1 MSFGERLRRAR
12 KAKRLTQKELAAK
25 INAAH
30 NSISNWEN
38 NQNMP
43 DPDTIQNLCWV
54 LGVQPNYFFEI
65 DQPDISRNQSEKN
78 TIRIAGRNGEFHE
91 RHLSDQQ
98 LTALLAILDQM
109 PDASDDL

>member
-38 NQNMP
+38 DQNMP

-54 LGVQPNYFFEI
+54 LDVQPNYFFEI
-65 DQPDISRNQSEKN
+65 AESLPPQNQPKSN
-78 TIRIAGRNGEFHE
+78 TIRIAGRNGTIHE

-98 LTALLAILDQM
+98 LAALLAILDQM

>member
-1 MSFGERLRRAR
+1 MTFGSRLRTAR
-12 KAKRLTQKELAAK
+12 KAKQLTQKELAAK

-38 NQNMP
+38 DQNMP

-54 LGVQPNYFFEI
+54 LEVQPNYFFEI
-65 DQPDISRNQSEKN
+65 DQDPSPKTQSDRN
-78 TIRIAGRNGEFHE
+78 TIRIAGRNGSFVE
-91 RHLSDQQ
+91 RQLTDQQ
-98 LTALLAILDQM
+98 LSALLAILDQL